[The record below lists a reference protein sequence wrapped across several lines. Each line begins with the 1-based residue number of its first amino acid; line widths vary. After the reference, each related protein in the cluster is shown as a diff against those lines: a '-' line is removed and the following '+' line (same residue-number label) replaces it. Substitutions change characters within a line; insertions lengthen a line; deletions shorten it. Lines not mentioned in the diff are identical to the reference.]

1 MNTYNIDVSK
11 CLNVQLKIV
20 SQEGKQGFL
29 INILRRWR
37 YYRSAY
43 IINIC
48 PRKTLENQ

>member
-1 MNTYNIDVSK
+1 MFNSMKVI
-11 CLNVQLKIV
+11 

-48 PRKTLENQ
+48 PRTRWKINREELIPPFN